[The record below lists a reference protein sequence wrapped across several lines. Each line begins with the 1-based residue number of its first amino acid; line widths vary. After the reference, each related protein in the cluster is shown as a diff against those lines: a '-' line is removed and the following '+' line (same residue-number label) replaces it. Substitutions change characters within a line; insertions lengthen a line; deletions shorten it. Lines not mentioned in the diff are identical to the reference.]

1 MLDLL
6 IKSFRRIQEEKEKEV
21 QKLREKQE
29 RARDK
34 QAELDAIR
42 AKRAYE
48 EAERIAREKERQEII
63 IKNKKVVE
71 LLEANE
77 KQKLDKE
84 YKLAE
89 QAKQE
94 QEEYQRI
101 IEKQIKDLENERRKE
116 EDKKRM
122 RYDHN
127 HELR

>member
-1 MLDLL
+1 M
-6 IKSFRRIQEEKEKEV
+6 
-21 QKLREKQE
+21 
-29 RARDK
+29 
-34 QAELDAIR
+34 
-42 AKRAYE
+42 
-48 EAERIAREKERQEII
+48 
-63 IKNKKVVE
+63 
-71 LLEANE
+71 EANE

-101 IEKQIKDLENERRKE
+101 IEKQIKDLENERRKDE
-116 EDKKRM
+116 EKKRM

>member
-1 MLDLL
+1 M
-6 IKSFRRIQEEKEKEV
+6 
-21 QKLREKQE
+21 
-29 RARDK
+29 
-34 QAELDAIR
+34 
-42 AKRAYE
+42 
-48 EAERIAREKERQEII
+48 
-63 IKNKKVVE
+63 E

-122 RYDHN
+122 RFDHN

>member
-1 MLDLL
+1 
-6 IKSFRRIQEEKEKEV
+6 V

-34 QAELDAIR
+34 QSELDAIR

-63 IKNKKVVE
+63 IKNKKIVE

-77 KQKLDKE
+77 KQKIDKE
-84 YKLAE
+84 YKLGQ

-94 QEEYQRI
+94 QEEYQKI
-101 IEKQIKDLENERRKE
+101 IEKQIRDLENERRKE
-116 EDKKRM
+116 EDKKKM
-122 RYDHN
+122 RYNHN
-127 HELR
+127 QELR

>member
-1 MLDLL
+1 
-6 IKSFRRIQEEKEKEV
+6 
-21 QKLREKQE
+21 
-29 RARDK
+29 
-34 QAELDAIR
+34 
-42 AKRAYE
+42 
-48 EAERIAREKERQEII
+48 
-63 IKNKKVVE
+63 VE

-101 IEKQIKDLENERRKE
+101 IEKQIRDLENERRKE
-116 EDKKRM
+116 EEKKRM

-127 HELR
+127 NELR